1 MRKLVLASAFWMV
14 LGTLHAQIGDCS
26 VKSSYVEIYD
36 SEGKYKTRFSISSS
50 AELSGFSSTF
60 IVVTSGSYAEIY
72 DHEGKYKTRFS
83 LPSNGY
89 VKGVVGNSILV
100 KSGSYI
106 ETYDKEGKYVS
117 RRME

>member
-36 SEGKYKTRFSISSS
+36 
-50 AELSGFSSTF
+50 
-60 IVVTSGSYAEIY
+60 
-72 DHEGKYKTRFS
+72 HEGKYKTRFS

-89 VKGVVGNSILV
+89 V
-100 KSGSYI
+100 
-106 ETYDKEGKYVS
+106 
-117 RRME
+117 